1 MELSVNRIVLAL
13 VAAVLPV
20 MICGQETVK
29 PVTVCE
35 VLSNPQNFGD
45 KPVAI
50 VGRLD
55 CTFSI
60 ENSCYLVEDRCGQP
74 FVSDG
79 KTWPNKIWIEFVFPA
94 APKSNVEIG
103 PSALSDCISAVRKS
117 TSLGTHR
124 VMLLKSKDGVLVP
137 DRWSDQPD
145 EWGVAY
151 GRILIT

>member
-1 MELSVNRIVLAL
+1 MESSVKRIVLIL
-13 VAAVLPV
+13 TAAVLPV
-20 MICGQETVK
+20 MMFGQENVR

-35 VLSNPQNFGD
+35 VLANPKKFSD

-60 ENSCYLVEDRCGQP
+60 KNSCYLVEDLCDQP

-79 KTWPNKIWIEFVFPA
+79 RTWPNKIWIEFVFPA
-94 APKSNVEIG
+94 APKSNAEIKS
-103 PSALSDCISAVRKS
+103 SALSESISAVRRS

-124 VMLLKSKDGVLVP
+124 VMLLKNKDGVLVP
-137 DRWSDQPD
+137 DRWSDQPMNGA
-145 EWGVAY
+145 WPMVGS
-151 GRILIT
+151 